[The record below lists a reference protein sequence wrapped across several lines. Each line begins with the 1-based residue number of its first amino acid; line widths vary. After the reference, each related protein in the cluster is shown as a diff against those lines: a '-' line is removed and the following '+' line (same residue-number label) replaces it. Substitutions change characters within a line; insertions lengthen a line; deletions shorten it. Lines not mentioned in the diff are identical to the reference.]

1 MSTERFR
8 LAFSGPHLAP
18 VKLVNRGRRVP
29 LSIAEACIA
38 NYISIMSEHGFKVEL
53 PLLARDATVNLTT
66 RKLTIYED
74 FDDTEV
80 TQFLQDA
87 RDAFAATFPGR
98 RVLTR
103 LSLGI
108 YTDKVLNDPQ
118 LALSDEE
125 KAERQGRTTIFI
137 IPFVEPNQVEFNE
150 IVSTRFPAVVPI
162 AAALDDAGDA
172 AVAAPAVAAI
182 APQKAMFFGPG
193 DFVYDFGG
201 LQP

>member
-8 LAFSGPHLAP
+8 LAFTGPHLAP

-29 LSIAEACIA
+29 LSIAEDCIT
-38 NYISIMSEHGFKVEL
+38 NYISIMSEHGFKVEQSQV
-53 PLLARDATVNLTT
+53 ARNATVNLTT
-66 RKLTIYED
+66 RKLTVYED
-74 FDDTEV
+74 FDDGEV

-98 RVLTR
+98 PVLTR
-103 LSLGI
+103 LNLGI
-108 YTDKVLNDPQ
+108 YTDEVLDDPR

-125 KAERQGRTTIFI
+125 EAARRGRMTIFI
-137 IPFVEPNQVEFNE
+137 IPYVEPNEVEFDE
-150 IVSTRFPAVVPI
+150 IVSTRFSAVMPI
-162 AAALDDAGDA
+162 AAAMDGTGEV
-172 AVAAPAVAAI
+172 AVAAPAAI

>member
-8 LAFSGPHLAP
+8 LAFTGPHLAP

-29 LSIAEACIA
+29 LSIAEDCIT
-38 NYISIMSEHGFKVEL
+38 NYISIMSVHGFKVEQSEIAL
-53 PLLARDATVNLTT
+53 DTTVNLKT
-66 RKLTIYED
+66 RKLTVYED

-80 TQFLQDA
+80 TQFLKDA

-98 RVLTR
+98 PVLTR
-103 LSLGI
+103 LNLGI
-108 YTDKVLNDPQ
+108 YTNEALDDPR
-118 LALSDEE
+118 LGLSEEE
-125 KAERQGRTTIFI
+125 KAARRGRTTIFI
-137 IPFVEPNQVEFNE
+137 IPYVEPNEVEFDE
-150 IVSTRFPAVVPI
+150 IVSTRFPAVMPI
-162 AAALDDAGDA
+162 AAALDDAAEG
-172 AVAAPAVAAI
+172 AVVAPAVAI